1 MPSQSS
7 DKPLPSETSARALLS
22 LLGTF
27 LAFFC
32 SVGFSNAFGVFQT
45 YYSSHQLADRSNFD
59 VAWIGSIALG
69 ITFGMAPVTGVLVD
83 RVGAAIL
90 LFSGSTGLLLSV
102 FMTSLASK
110 YYQFILAQA
119 VLQGVSMSFVAFP
132 SLAITSKNFHRNRG
146 LALGITVGGSSIGG
160 LIWPIVLN
168 ELLNHENLSFGWT
181 IRIVGFIMLPCL
193 LLCCLSVRPS
203 QPITTPR
210 VSSEKHKTDLSI
222 IKNPA
227 FVLLCTGM
235 AIIYLGIFGPF
246 FYVSSYASSLGMSTS
261 LSFYMISLLNA
272 ASLFGRVLPE
282 FLADLY
288 GHFNLCAGAGIFSSV
303 IAFCWTTAT
312 NEAGVIVWSLAYGFS
327 SGAISSLQA
336 ACVAKIATQQT
347 QGTAV
352 GLLMGSV
359 ALTVLFGTPICGQ
372 LVGHYGYLA
381 LSMFSGATLMAGS
394 LLIVWAKLKLER
406 NWMALV

>member
-1 MPSQSS
+1 
-7 DKPLPSETSARALLS
+7 
-22 LLGTF
+22 
-27 LAFFC
+27 
-32 SVGFSNAFGVFQT
+32 
-45 YYSSHQLADRSNFD
+45 
-59 VAWIGSIALG
+59 
-69 ITFGMAPVTGVLVD
+69 
-83 RVGAAIL
+83 
-90 LFSGSTGLLLSV
+90 
-102 FMTSLASK
+102 MTSLASK

-235 AIIYLGIFGPF
+235 AIIYLGMFGPF

-272 ASLFGRVLPE
+272 ASLFGRVLPG

-327 SGAISSLQA
+327 SGVSFSFQAFKLITDRIGNLESSSGLRRENRNTTDARDCCWAPDGFCSLNVRCPSYDMRSCETDSLCQRSVRYA
-336 ACVAKIATQQT
+336 HLRTACWSLWLPGFINVLRGNIDGRLTSDR
-347 QGTAV
+347 V
-352 GLLMGSV
+352 GETK
-359 ALTVLFGTPICGQ
+359 A
-372 LVGHYGYLA
+372 
-381 LSMFSGATLMAGS
+381 
-394 LLIVWAKLKLER
+394 
-406 NWMALV
+406 